1 MKATWRA
8 ACYAWV
14 SKDQRREDGGE
25 DGNGEGGGEGCEL
38 RVLWQG
44 LHHAGRP
51 ELTQQGSTRTSTS
64 VLAVVAGLSNLDF

>member
-14 SKDQRREDGGE
+14 SKEQRRADGGE
-25 DGNGEGGGEGCEL
+25 DGNGEGGEGCEL
-38 RVLWQG
+38 RVLWQS

-51 ELTQQGSTRTSTS
+51 ELTQQESTRTSTS
-64 VLAVVAGLSNLDF
+64 VLEVVAGSSNLDF